1 MTSKSPNWSFYL
13 TKDAGGRQ
21 YVIASYSVWVPE
33 KKQPRIA
40 ARKHVGRLQPDFSVK
55 LGKAFLQAF
64 PQYEGKDVFFWK
76 NRLLSREEISG
87 IPEYQEAVSQEKSIA
102 VQEEAGKKEEDAVE
116 ARNACLQCGR
126 SWVAWFRLKQS
137 GILDDLDA
145 VFGKDT
151 GKILADLAVY
161 AFSTQSGAMQNFEEW
176 LYHTY
181 LPRPEFLD
189 GRRISEV
196 LSRVTPDLTDAF
208 FQRRHAK
215 ALAKAREEREELLEQ
230 QPELRDNPLLPPLQV
245 ALDSTSI
252 STYSETIQDAEWGKN
267 KQGESLKQINLC
279 AVCDQSTGE
288 ILYAHEYPGSIND
301 SSSFSEILYRMEE
314 AKFDLADT
322 LLVADRGYQTTFNVQ
337 ELVNRDIRFV
347 IGVPLWEDS
356 VKQRFDRH
364 ASDLT
369 NYAFMLP
376 KHGIFAYTAG
386 SDDELETWEK
396 KLPNGAGKIKT
407 SVFVHLYRNP
417 ILEFEKSRSLADR
430 ISEIVAAKNKGQQV
444 DAELFKKYRKFL
456 RQTRRLGQEPTWHR
470 DNEQYAQACRKT
482 GYFCIRSNVCAS
494 AEEALERYRQR
505 QSIED
510 AFRRFKV
517 YNDST
522 RLMSTQTAYRG
533 RLFVF
538 LLAESIRFM
547 LDFHSRKNAEA
558 LSTKVPGNSLE
569 KLLCR
574 IDGVTLRRMGRGT
587 RFWRPAQLS
596 RRQRQTFELLGV
608 IPPAGKIQS

>member
-1 MTSKSPNWSFYL
+1 MRQGVRTKSP
-13 TKDAGGRQ
+13 DGVVA
-21 YVIASYSVWVPE
+21 
-33 KKQPRIA
+33 
-40 ARKHVGRLQPDFSVK
+40 
-55 LGKAFLQAF
+55 
-64 PQYEGKDVFFWK
+64 
-76 NRLLSREEISG
+76 ISG
-87 IPEYQEAVSQEKSIA
+87 
-102 VQEEAGKKEEDAVE
+102 
-116 ARNACLQCGR
+116 R
-126 SWVAWFRLKQS
+126 
-137 GILDDLDA
+137 
-145 VFGKDT
+145 
-151 GKILADLAVY
+151 
-161 AFSTQSGAMQNFEEW
+161 
-176 LYHTY
+176 
-181 LPRPEFLD
+181 
-189 GRRISEV
+189 
-196 LSRVTPDLTDAF
+196 
-208 FQRRHAK
+208 
-215 ALAKAREEREELLEQ
+215 
-230 QPELRDNPLLPPLQV
+230 ELR
-245 ALDSTSI
+245 
-252 STYSETIQDAEWGKN
+252 
-267 KQGESLKQINLC
+267 INLC